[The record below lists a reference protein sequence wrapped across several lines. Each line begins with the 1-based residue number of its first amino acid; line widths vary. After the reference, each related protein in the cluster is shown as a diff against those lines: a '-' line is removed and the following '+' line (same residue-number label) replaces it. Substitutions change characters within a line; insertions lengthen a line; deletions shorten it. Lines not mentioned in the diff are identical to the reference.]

1 MPRQEYVFSGYKS
14 MWLIT
19 MFDLPV
25 KTKKDRKIYANFRKS
40 LLEQGF
46 SMIQFS
52 VYVRF
57 CNSEE
62 FAQKYRKA
70 IRNTLPECGQV
81 RILTLT
87 DRQFEKMENY
97 VGKILNPNENAP
109 KQLTFFGCNF
119 DSTYV

>member
-57 CNSEE
+57 CNGEE

-70 IRNTLPECGQV
+70 IRNSLPECGQV

-97 VGKILNPNENAP
+97 VGKILNPNENSP
-109 KQLTFFGCNF
+109 KQLTFF
-119 DSTYV
+119 

>member
-1 MPRQEYVFSGYKS
+1 MPRQEYAFSGYKS
-14 MWLIT
+14 MWLIA

-25 KTKKDRKIYANFRKS
+25 KTKKERKIYAGFRKT

-57 CNSEE
+57 CGSEE
-62 FAQKYRKA
+62 LAQKHRTT
-70 IRNTLPECGQV
+70 IRNALPERGHV
-81 RILTLT
+81 RILSLT

-97 VGKILNPNENAP
+97 VGKLQKPNENASR
-109 KQLTFFGCNF
+109 QLTFF
-119 DSTYV
+119 

>member
-1 MPRQEYVFSGYKS
+1 MPRQEYAFSGYKS

-25 KTKKDRKIYANFRKS
+25 KTKRDRKVYACFRKS
-40 LLEQGF
+40 LLELGF

-57 CNSEE
+57 CASEE
-62 FAQKYRKA
+62 LAQKHRKT
-70 IRNTLPECGQV
+70 IREALPERGQV

-97 VGKILNPNENAP
+97 VGKLLNSNENAP
-109 KQLTFFGCNF
+109 RQLTFF
-119 DSTYV
+119 

>member
-1 MPRQEYVFSGYKS
+1 MPRQEYTFSGYKS

-25 KTKKDRKIYANFRKS
+25 KTKKDRKVYAIFRKS

-57 CNSEE
+57 CASEE
-62 FAQKYRKA
+62 LAQKHRKA
-70 IRNTLPECGQV
+70 IRATLPERGQV
-81 RILTLT
+81 RIITLT

-97 VGKILNPNENAP
+97 VGKLSNPNENAP
-109 KQLTFFGCNF
+109 FQLTFF
-119 DSTYV
+119 

>member
-14 MWLIT
+14 MWLIA

-25 KTKKDRKIYANFRKS
+25 KTKQDRKVYTEFRRS
-40 LLEQGF
+40 LLELGF

-57 CNSEE
+57 CGSEE
-62 FAQKYRKA
+62 LAQKHRKT
-70 IRNTLPECGQV
+70 IRQALPEKGQV

-97 VGKILNPNENAP
+97 VGKLTSPNENAP
-109 KQLTFFGCNF
+109 KQLTFF
-119 DSTYV
+119 

>member
-14 MWLIT
+14 MWLIA

-25 KTKKDRKIYANFRKS
+25 KTKKDRKVYTGFRKS
-40 LLEQGF
+40 LLELGF
-46 SMIQFS
+46 SMIQLS

-57 CNSEE
+57 CGSEE
-62 FAQKYRKA
+62 LAQKHRRAIRKA
-70 IRNTLPECGQV
+70 LPEYGQV

-97 VGKILNPNENAP
+97 VGKIRNPNENAP
-109 KQLTFFGCNF
+109 QHLTFF
-119 DSTYV
+119 

>member
-1 MPRQEYVFSGYKS
+1 MPKQEYVFSGYKS
-14 MWLIT
+14 MWLVT

-25 KTKKDRKIYANFRKS
+25 KTKKDRKIYAGFRRS
-40 LLEQGF
+40 LFELGF

-57 CNSEE
+57 CNGEE
-62 FAQKYRKA
+62 FAQKYRKS
-70 IRNTLPECGQV
+70 IRNSLPERGQV

-97 VGKILNPNENAP
+97 VGKILNPNENSP
-109 KQLTFFGCNF
+109 KQLTFF
-119 DSTYV
+119 

>member
-14 MWLIT
+14 MWLIA

-25 KTKKDRKIYANFRKS
+25 KTKKDRKIYTKFRKS
-40 LLEQGF
+40 LLEEGF

-57 CNSEE
+57 CASEE
-62 FAQKYRKA
+62 LAQCYRKT
-70 IRNTLPECGQV
+70 IRKALPEQGHV

-97 VGKILNPNENAP
+97 VGKLINPNENAP
-109 KQLTFFGCNF
+109 QQLTFF
-119 DSTYV
+119 

>member
-1 MPRQEYVFSGYKS
+1 

-25 KTKKDRKIYANFRKS
+25 KTKKDRKVYATFRKN
-40 LLEQGF
+40 LLELGF

-57 CNSEE
+57 CASEE
-62 FAQKYRKA
+62 LAQKYRKSV
-70 IRNTLPECGQV
+70 RNALPECGHV
-81 RILTLT
+81 RILTMT

-97 VGKILNPNENAP
+97 VGKLRNANENAP
-109 KQLTFFGCNF
+109 RQLTFF
-119 DSTYV
+119 

>member
-1 MPRQEYVFSGYKS
+1 MPRQEHVLSGYKS

-25 KTKKDRKIYANFRKS
+25 KTKKDRKIYAIFRKK
-40 LLEQGF
+40 LIENGF

-57 CNSEE
+57 CASEE
-62 FAQKYRKA
+62 LAQKHRKTVKKA
-70 IRNTLPECGQV
+70 LPEYGHV
-81 RILTLT
+81 RIITLT

-97 VGKILNPNENAP
+97 VGKRLISNENAP
-109 KQLTFFGCNF
+109 KQLTFF
-119 DSTYV
+119 

>member
-1 MPRQEYVFSGYKS
+1 MPKQEYVFSGYKS
-14 MWLIT
+14 MWLVT

-25 KTKKDRKIYANFRKS
+25 KTKKDRKIYATFRKS

-70 IRNTLPECGQV
+70 IRNILPEYGQV
-81 RILTLT
+81 RKEARVVTKSQKYIRTT
-87 DRQFEKMENY
+87 IPCQ
-97 VGKILNPNENAP
+97 A
-109 KQLTFFGCNF
+109 
-119 DSTYV
+119 